1 MDLVFLVI
9 YCCETYLPPL
19 PEDDLEEPD
28 DPEEP
33 REGVLLPLERDGD
46 EILGLDDLDGGGLL
60 LLEGLEIPGLVDLD
74 GGGLE
79 LLGGV

>member
-9 YCCETYLPPL
+9 YYCETYLPPL

-28 DPEEP
+28 DPEDP
-33 REGVLLPLERDGD
+33 REGALLPLERDGD

-60 LLEGLEIPGLVDLD
+60 LLEGLETPGLVDLD

-79 LLGGV
+79 LREGV